1 LERIGDPRCTGSDRH
16 NRKDEFS
23 HNGRILTM
31 IMKTIQTE
39 RLTLRPMTE
48 KDADFILELLNDPAF
63 IRYIGDRKVRTRE
76 AAKAYITNGPV
87 ASYANNGFGL
97 YLVELKESGESMG
110 MCGLIRRNTLKDVD
124 IGYAFL
130 PKFWS
135 KGYAFEAAQ
144 EMKRYAQEE
153 LTLKRLVAVVDPENP
168 PSIHLLEKLGMK
180 FEKMVRLSPD
190 DIELKLFA
198 VDL

>member
-1 LERIGDPRCTGSDRH
+1 MGIQ
-16 NRKDEFS
+16 
-23 HNGRILTM
+23 TM
-31 IMKTIQTE
+31 KLKTFQTE
-39 RLTLRPMTE
+39 RLTLRPMTQ

-63 IRYIGDRKVRTRE
+63 IRYIGDRKIRTLEGART
-76 AAKAYITNGPV
+76 YISDGPV
-87 ASYANNGFGL
+87 ASYAKNGFGL
-97 YLVELKESGESMG
+97 YLVQRKESGEPMG
-110 MCGLIRRNTLKDVD
+110 MCGLIRRSTLKDVD

-135 KGYAFEAAQ
+135 KGYALEAAR

-153 LTLKRLVAVVDPENP
+153 LGLKRLVAVVDPENR

-180 FEKMVRLSPD
+180 FEKMVRLAAD

-198 VDL
+198 VEL

>member
-1 LERIGDPRCTGSDRH
+1 MSL
-16 NRKDEFS
+16 
-23 HNGRILTM
+23 
-31 IMKTIQTE
+31 KTFQTE
-39 RLTLRPMTE
+39 RLIMRSMAE
-48 KDADFILELLNDPAF
+48 RDADFILELLNDPSF
-63 IRYIGDRKVRTRE
+63 IRYIGDRKVRNLE
-76 AAKAYITNGPV
+76 GAQAYITNGPV
-87 ASYANNGFGL
+87 ASYAQNGFGL

-135 KGYAFEAAQ
+135 RGYAFEATG
-144 EMKRYAQEE
+144 EMKRYAREE
-153 LTLKRLVAVVDPENP
+153 LQIKRLVAVVDPENP
-168 PSIHLLEKLGMK
+168 ASIRLLEKLGMK

-198 VDL
+198 VELENQGI